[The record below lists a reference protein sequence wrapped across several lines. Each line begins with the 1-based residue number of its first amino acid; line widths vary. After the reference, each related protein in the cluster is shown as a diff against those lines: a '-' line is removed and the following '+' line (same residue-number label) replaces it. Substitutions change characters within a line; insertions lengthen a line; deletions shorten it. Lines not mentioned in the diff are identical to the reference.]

1 MPMYITATNL
11 DTLLDSK
18 GSGSSMRT
26 DSKAVLKPDSKAVKP
41 DSKVS
46 FKADPAASF
55 KPAKRIAPRRKKVDY
70 SDYNENSAG
79 YND

>member
-11 DTLLDSK
+11 DTLLDS
-18 GSGSSMRT
+18 SMRT
-26 DSKAVLKPDSKAVKP
+26 DSKASFKP

-46 FKADPAASF
+46 FSAETKASLKA
-55 KPAKRIAPRRKKVDY
+55 AKRIAPRRKKVDY

-79 YND
+79 YNV